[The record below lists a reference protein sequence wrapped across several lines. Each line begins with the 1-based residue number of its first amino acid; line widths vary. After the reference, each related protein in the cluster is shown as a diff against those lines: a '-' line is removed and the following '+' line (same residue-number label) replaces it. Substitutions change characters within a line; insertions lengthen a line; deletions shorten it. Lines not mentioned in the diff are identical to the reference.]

1 MSELAYRD
9 FYYPLNV
16 FMHILTHEEGEVTY
30 LHYGLFDQP
39 GERIGTAQERST
51 DLLFSRLPPPPARI
65 LEVGIGLGTT
75 LARLR
80 RAGYDA
86 EGITPDEK
94 QIEWVRSRY
103 GDTLRV
109 RQSAF
114 ESFSSAGMYDCVIFQ
129 ESSQYIDS
137 ALLWAKARE
146 LTARVLVLDEFS
158 LRPLDP
164 PGLPSLSRFLTC
176 AALQRFHVKEE
187 IDLSARAMP
196 TMDYF
201 FTRIPRY
208 RQRLITD
215 LSLSDAQLDELIESG
230 DRYRELYRS
239 GAYGYRFL
247 DLVSS

>member
-1 MSELAYRD
+1 VSELAYRD

-16 FMHILTHEEGEVTY
+16 FMHILTHEECEVSY
-30 LHYGLFDQP
+30 LHYGLFDRP
-39 GERIGTAQERST
+39 DERIGTAQERST
-51 DLLFSRLPPPPARI
+51 DLLFSRLPAPPARI
-65 LEVGIGLGTT
+65 LEAGIGLGTT
-75 LARLR
+75 LARLT
-80 RAGYDA
+80 AAAYDA
-86 EGITPDEK
+86 VGITPDEK

-103 GDTLRV
+103 GHTLKV

-114 ESFSSAGMYDCVIFQ
+114 ESFTTTGTYDCILFQ

-146 LTARVLVLDEFS
+146 LTTRVLVLDEFS
-158 LRPLDP
+158 LRPVDP

-187 IDLSARAMP
+187 IDLSARATP

-208 RQRLITD
+208 RQRLLAD
-215 LSLSDAQLDELIESG
+215 LSLTDTQIDELIESG